1 MQTWVRNL
9 VQKVRY
15 RITHTS
21 KFPKGDL
28 FSFMMNL
35 AERGFHPRHIVDVG
49 ANKAKWSRKA
59 HWVYPDCH
67 FTLIEPQIEMK
78 PYLDKFCSRCK
89 NATWINAGVADK
101 MGELP
106 LTVAPDTVSSS
117 FAVSEQQANEL
128 GFERRIVPLITLD
141 HLVQSVI
148 KTIPDVVKIDAEG
161 FESKIMAGA
170 SRLIGKTEMFLLEAP
185 IIETP
190 PGWQSLTELLVMMTD
205 YGYEP
210 YDFTTFQKR
219 PRDGTVALTEV
230 AFAKRNG
237 ILRSS
242 NTVSKAA

>member
-1 MQTWVRNL
+1 MQAWIRNL
-9 VQKVRY
+9 VQKFRY
-15 RITHTS
+15 RITHTA

-28 FSFMMNL
+28 FSFLMNL
-35 AERGFHPRHIVDVG
+35 ADRGYQPQHIVDVG

-59 HWVYPDCH
+59 HWVYPECR
-67 FTLIEPQIEMK
+67 FTLVEPQIEMK

-89 NATWINAGVADK
+89 NASWINAGVGDE

-117 FAVSEQQANEL
+117 FAVSEQQANAV
-128 GFERRIVPLITLD
+128 GYERRTVPVITLD
-141 HLVQSVI
+141 HLVKNVI

-161 FESKIMAGA
+161 FEGKIMKGA
-170 SRLIGKTEMFLLEAP
+170 STLIGKTEMFLLEAP

-190 PGWQSLTELLVMMTD
+190 PEWQSLTELLVMMTD

-230 AFAKRNG
+230 AFARREG

-242 NTVSKAA
+242 NAAKRAA